1 MVGLVVGHVLLTL
14 PFVFMNVSASL
25 ESFDPDW
32 DLAARS
38 LGAGRVMRFRRI
50 MLPMIKPGVIGGCL
64 FAFIISFDTFT
75 MSFLLKSVGTSTLPS
90 QLFDYLKTNFTPE
103 AAAVSS
109 FSVGLT
115 MLVVVFTEKVL
126 GLKIRRF

>member
-1 MVGLVVGHVLLTL
+1 
-14 PFVFMNVSASL
+14 
-25 ESFDPDW
+25 
-32 DLAARS
+32 
-38 LGAGRVMRFRRI
+38 
-50 MLPMIKPGVIGGCL
+50 
-64 FAFIISFDTFT
+64 
-75 MSFLLKSVGTSTLPS
+75 VGTSTLPI